1 MFVGFPGP
9 GLPSF
14 IRDAPIK
21 FKIRGDATVKDMHE
35 QAARE
40 LSLAVE
46 DLTLRPIIM
55 RENKTRR
62 PDEPLDP
69 YSTQKV
75 EDLVSH
81 STKKGRSVCFVAL
94 PRSIAL
100 PFVPHSDFTEFEKEE
115 LEPDHDILI
124 FFKRY
129 VVPSA

>member
-81 STKKGRSVCFVAL
+81 
-94 PRSIAL
+94 
-100 PFVPHSDFTEFEKEE
+100 
-115 LEPDHDILI
+115 
-124 FFKRY
+124 
-129 VVPSA
+129 